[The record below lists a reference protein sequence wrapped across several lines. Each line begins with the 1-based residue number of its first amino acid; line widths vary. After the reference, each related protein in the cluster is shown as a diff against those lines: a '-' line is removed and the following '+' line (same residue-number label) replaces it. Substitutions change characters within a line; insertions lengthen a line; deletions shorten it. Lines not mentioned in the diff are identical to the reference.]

1 MLKNTSHDADPYTA
15 MIRFRS
21 RSKNPRPPLTVPRLN
36 GRVAVLAD
44 GARYGGRLD
53 DVVPG
58 ALVVAAPDAAFL
70 PDRPVLLQWRDD
82 AGAAWQLPCTVSE
95 TRELPFPTTTLRPT
109 GASECIS
116 EAQVDVPGGGL
127 RVTARTAQSSRL
139 PAGTR
144 VPVTS
149 LQLVGDRIAFW
160 TILPLQPGDHVEV
173 SAREADGSLL
183 HVGLVVASV
192 HASASS
198 WLARVDCDVENP
210 YAPAVGRLVAQLL
223 AAAAPVVAGAA

>member
-1 MLKNTSHDADPYTA
+1 MMRL
-15 MIRFRS
+15 RS
-21 RSKNPRPPLTVPRLN
+21 RSKTPPPPLTVPRLN
-36 GRVAVLAD
+36 GRVAILAD

-58 ALVVAAPDAAFL
+58 ALVVAAPDASL
-70 PDRPVLLQWRDD
+70 VPERPVLLEWRDD
-82 AGAAWQLPCTVSE
+82 AGSTWQLPCMVAE
-95 TRELPFPTTTLRPT
+95 AQAMPFPTTTLRPS

-116 EAQVDVPGGGL
+116 ETQVDSPDGGL

-160 TILPLQPGDHVEV
+160 TILPLGPGDHVEV
-173 SAREADGSLL
+173 MAREADGSIL
-183 HVGLVVASV
+183 HVGLVVAHV
-192 HASASS
+192 NASPTS
-198 WLARVDCDVENP
+198 WLARIDCDAENP
-210 YAPAVGRLVAQLL
+210 YAPAVGRLVARLL
-223 AAAAPVVAGAA
+223 AASAPAVAA